1 MKSIRQNFIYII
13 TFMSICSGILSCQSS
28 MTPLQVSMKFWEGIE
43 KKNISLITIYSYS
56 NIGLSIED
64 INQLLDFSVITF
76 GKIII
81 NKDIAEIE
89 TQMTITSDEKDINI
103 PFKTHLHRKSDVW
116 KVNYDES
123 IRSLKTNQGMTE
135 LLRSI
140 KKLTEGLADEIDVS
154 IEDIKMKTMPVIES
168 ELENIEQ
175 RLRKKIPE
183 FKNMLDELLDTIKN
197 SLEKVIPSKKEEIK
211 TQQT

>member
-1 MKSIRQNFIYII
+1 
-13 TFMSICSGILSCQSS
+13 

>member
-1 MKSIRQNFIYII
+1 
-13 TFMSICSGILSCQSS
+13 
-28 MTPLQVSMKFWEGIE
+28 
-43 KKNISLITIYSYS
+43 
-56 NIGLSIED
+56 
-64 INQLLDFSVITF
+64 
-76 GKIII
+76 
-81 NKDIAEIE
+81 
-89 TQMTITSDEKDINI
+89 
-103 PFKTHLHRKSDVW
+103 
-116 KVNYDES
+116 
-123 IRSLKTNQGMTE
+123 MTE

>member
-1 MKSIRQNFIYII
+1 
-13 TFMSICSGILSCQSS
+13 MSICSGILSCQSS